1 VFVPTVRINVYCK
14 NKKNS
19 HSKINLISSYLHKS
33 VVVLGGKDSG
43 MQARVRRVIGRVT
56 HGAS

>member
-1 VFVPTVRINVYCK
+1 MRINVTCK
-14 NKKNS
+14 NQKSS

-33 VVVLGGKDSG
+33 IVVLGGKDSG
-43 MQARVRRVIGRVT
+43 MQDRVRRVIGRVT

>member
-1 VFVPTVRINVYCK
+1 MRINVSCK

-56 HGAS
+56 HSAT